1 MAYLAA
7 TVLDSYRA
15 KYADQSMDYYEHR
28 PSIYG
33 ALDAYIKDTPNLV
46 NAAEL
51 EAAKMA
57 EDHAVTIPVI
67 NKKTFTT
74 TTTRSCTGLTNSNVS
89 AFVTPTWATKAVGFH
104 MVPSQY
110 GDNYVKYQDDFNK
123 KIWDMQLHLLA
134 ELDTLAYTDLNT
146 DKSSVNNADG
156 NPYTVASDTMAVPF
170 ADKDEFFNEL
180 ETVMNTNDLPGP
192 YNVVASPRVSAMYRH
207 LINQGLGNDEN
218 TSYQFGPYNFYFSN
232 RVTVAAGDFGTVF
245 AQPQGSLGFL
255 TWIDPDAR
263 MGNSAGDGKEWST
276 IFLPLLGFEVG
287 LLYQSTCGD
296 NSTEAGNGFE
306 ASMIE
311 NFNFSFD
318 YSFIGA
324 YNSDSATYPGT
335 IFKAGL
341 SKT

>member
-15 KYADQSMDYYEHR
+15 QYSQQQMDKHEHR
-28 PSIYG
+28 ASIYG
-33 ALDAYIKDTPNLV
+33 ALDAFIMDTPNLV

-57 EDHAVTIPVI
+57 QDHAVTIPVLK
-67 NKKTFTT
+67 KKTFTT

-89 AFVTPTWATKAVGFH
+89 AYVTPSWATKVVGFH

-110 GDNYVKYQDDFNK
+110 GDNYIKYQDDFNK
-123 KIWDMQLHLLA
+123 KILDLQIHLLA
-134 ELDTLAYTDLNT
+134 ELDTLAYTNLNT
-146 DKSSVNNADG
+146 NKSAVNNADG
-156 NPYTVASDTMAVPF
+156 NPYTVASNTMAVPYS
-170 ADKDEFFNEL
+170 DREQFFNEM
-180 ETVMNTNDLPGP
+180 ESIMTQNDLLGP
-192 YNVVASPRVSAMYRH
+192 YNVVGSPRLNALVRH
-207 LINQGLGNDEN
+207 LANQGAGNDVNYTYEFMG
-218 TSYQFGPYNFYFSN
+218 YRFMYSN
-232 RVTVAAGDFGTVF
+232 RVTVAAGDMATAFIMPT
-245 AQPQGSLGFL
+245 GSLGFL

-263 MGNSAGDGKEWST
+263 MGNRAPDGKEWST
-276 IFLPLLGFEVG
+276 IYLPLLGFEVG
-287 LLYQSTCGD
+287 LLYQGTCGD

-318 YSFIGA
+318 YSFINA

-335 IFKAGL
+335 IFKAGI

>member
-15 KYADQSMDYYEHR
+15 KYASQQMDVYEHR
-28 PSIYG
+28 PSRYG
-33 ALDAYIKDTPNLV
+33 AFNAYIADTPNLV

-51 EAAKMA
+51 EAAKA
-57 EDHAVTIPVI
+57 SQTHAVTIPVI

-89 AFVTPTWATKAVGFH
+89 AYVTPSWATKAVGFH

-110 GDNYVKYQDDFNK
+110 GDNYIKYQDDFNK
-123 KIWDMQLHLLA
+123 KIWDMQLHLLG

-146 DKSSVNNADG
+146 DKSTVNNADG
-156 NPYTVASDTMAVPF
+156 NPYTVASDTMGVPF
-170 ADKDEFFNEL
+170 ADREEFFNEL
-180 ETVMNTNDLPGP
+180 ESIMNQNDLYGEF
-192 YNVVASPRVSAMYRH
+192 NVVASPRVNALVRH
-207 LINQGLGNDEN
+207 LANQGSANGEN
-218 TSYQFGPYNFYFSN
+218 FAYQFMGYTFQYSN
-232 RVTVAAGDFGTVF
+232 RVTIAAGDFGTVF
-245 AQPQGSLGFL
+245 AMPKGSLGFL

-263 MGNSAGDGKEWST
+263 MGLKAGDGKEWST
-276 IFLPLLGFEVG
+276 IYLPLLGFEVG

-296 NSTEAGNGFE
+296 NSTEARAGFE

-324 YNSDSATYPGT
+324 YNSDTATYPGT

>member
-15 KYADQSMDYYEHR
+15 KYADQNLDYYEHR
-28 PSIYG
+28 PSVYG
-33 ALDAYIKDTPNLV
+33 AFDAYVKDTPNLF

-51 EAAKMA
+51 EKAKMA

-74 TTTRSCTGLTNSNVS
+74 TTTRSCTGETNSNVS

-110 GDNYVKYQDDFNK
+110 GDNYIKYQDDFNK
-123 KIWDMQLHLLA
+123 KMWDMQLHLLA

-146 DKSSVNNADG
+146 DKAAVNNADG
-156 NPYTVASDTMAVPF
+156 NPYTVAANTMGVPF
-170 ADKDEFFNEL
+170 ADRYEFFNEL
-180 ETVMNTNDLPGP
+180 EAIMTQNDLYGG
-192 YNVVASPRVSAMYRH
+192 YNIVGSPRVNTLVRH
-207 LINQGLGNDEN
+207 LSNQGSANATNYAYEFMG
-218 TSYQFGPYNFYFSN
+218 YNFHYSN
-232 RVTVAAGDFGTVF
+232 RVTVAAGDFATVF
-245 AQPQGSLGFL
+245 AMPTGSLGFL
-255 TWIDPDAR
+255 TWVDPDSR
-263 MGNSAGDGKEWST
+263 MGITSGSKEWST

-318 YSFIGA
+318 YSFNGA
-324 YNSDSATYPGT
+324 YNSDAATYPGT
-335 IFKAGL
+335 IYKAGL